1 MKNEHF
7 NKLINNTINNT
18 QNVQYRKKIEDM
30 STDTKNRS
38 LN

>member
-7 NKLINNTINNT
+7 NKLINNT
-18 QNVQYRKKIEDM
+18 QNVQYRKKIEEM